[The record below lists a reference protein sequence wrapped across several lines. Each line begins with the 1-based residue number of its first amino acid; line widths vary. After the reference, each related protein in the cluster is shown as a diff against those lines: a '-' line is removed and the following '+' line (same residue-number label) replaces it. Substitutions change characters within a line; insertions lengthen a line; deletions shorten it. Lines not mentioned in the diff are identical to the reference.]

1 MNCRNGHKAYTK
13 ISVRVLSVRG
23 IVLGTDVK
31 EVIVR
36 RVVWLC
42 LLTGLYGLGTGSN
55 CQAEEWTTIRGRIV
69 FDGTPPTNPLLDI
82 TRDEEYCGSFG
93 LRDESLVVNPRNN
106 GVKNVA
112 IFLRNKKPVH
122 VHPSYAD
129 AEKTAVAL
137 DNKECQF
144 VPRMQTLRTGQTWK
158 VTSTDAIPH
167 NVAVFA
173 QRNDPFSQIIPQGKA
188 LEKTFARP
196 ESRPIKVDCSIH
208 AWMRAYLIITDHPY
222 AAVTDEN
229 GAFEIRHVPQG
240 TRTFRFWHER
250 PGYVKAITHNGT
262 NRKLKTGNWELNI
275 EEHVLDLGN
284 LQVDETMFADD

>member
-1 MNCRNGHKAYTK
+1 
-13 ISVRVLSVRG
+13 VLGVPRF
-23 IVLGTDVK
+23 VLGTDVK

-42 LLTGLYGLGTGSN
+42 LLTGLCGLGTGSN
-55 CQAEEWTTIRGRIV
+55 CQAEEWTTLRGRIV
-69 FDGTPPTNPLLDI
+69 FDGTPPETPLLDI
-82 TRDEEYCGSFG
+82 RRDEDYCGPFG
-93 LRDESLVVNPRNN
+93 LRDESLVVNLKNN
-106 GVKNVA
+106 GLKNVA
-112 IFLRNKKPVH
+112 IFLRNKKPVP

-129 AEKTAVAL
+129 AKNTAIAL
-137 DNKECQF
+137 DNNECQF
-144 VPRMQTLRTGQTWK
+144 VPRMQTLRTDQTWQ
-158 VTSTDAIPH
+158 VTSTDTIPH

-173 QRNDPFSQIIPQGKA
+173 QRNDPFSQIIPRGKA

-229 GAFEIRHVPQG
+229 GTFEIRYVPQG

-250 PGYVKAITHNGT
+250 PGYVKAITHNGIE
-262 NRKLKTGNWELNI
+262 RKLKTGNFDLNVTGDI
-275 EEHVLDLGN
+275 LDLGE
-284 LQVDETMFADD
+284 LTVDATMFDDD